1 MPHLLIIHDVYSWIR
16 ALVYPF
22 CIRMNLDVHLVLI
35 FLNYI
40 PSWMYADRANTN
52 KKKKRDAGQT
62 FSPSFSLS
70 TSLDSSFLSLFFYF
84 SPFRFAF
91 DWLSDRLSVGVRSY
105 SSIRLYAAW
114 NTSSLSYPS
123 PVCYLTLW
131 RDSEGEVEGSSS
143 ARCEKKNG
151 DRHKLL
157 LSLIYYNTF
166 SAWCALTGRPWNE
179 MFATSSIF
187 YLFLK
192 KSRRLFL
199 PQWLS
204 PPKLDVEC
212 WSNFFF
218 VFPSRYLYSFKDHWI
233 GI

>member
-1 MPHLLIIHDVYSWIR
+1 MTFIHESVRW
-16 ALVYPF
+16 
-22 CIRMNLDVHLVLI
+22 CIRFVSAWTWTSI
-35 FLNYI
+35 SYWYFLTI
-40 PSWMYADRANTN
+40 SQVECTQTEPTRT

-143 ARCEKKNG
+143 ARCEKKTAIG
-151 DRHKLL
+151 TSFCCLL
-157 LSLIYYNTF
+157 FIT
-166 SAWCALTGRPWNE
+166 
-179 MFATSSIF
+179 I
-187 YLFLK
+187 LFLH
-192 KSRRLFL
+192 
-199 PQWLS
+199 
-204 PPKLDVEC
+204 DV
-212 WSNFFF
+212 
-218 VFPSRYLYSFKDHWI
+218 H
-233 GI
+233 